1 MAELQFLQ
9 TPLVKAAGGL
19 AVLQAAGKPS
29 DLLRET
35 KTRMFAA

>member
-1 MAELQFLQ
+1 MIPGSFMMCMTIQDCGQ
-9 TPLVKAAGGL
+9 AA
-19 AVLQAAGKPS
+19 LQAAGQPS